1 MERIA
6 LTIIEACQVAGVSRT
21 SLYAAIGRGELAA
34 RKWGRRTLVLTDD
47 LRNWVN
53 QLPTLASP
61 ALREAQLKP
70 GQAISDA
77 GGSNDPAS

>member
-6 LTIIEACQVAGVSRT
+6 LTIIEACHVAGVSRT

-34 RKWGRRTLVLTDD
+34 RKRGRRTLVLVAD

-61 ALREAQLKP
+61 EVKQAPLKSDRNVPCWAQ
-70 GQAISDA
+70 Q
-77 GGSNDPAS
+77 